1 MKKLVNYLSVII
13 VLIFTASCTNSDND
27 DTIADS
33 GNYFP
38 LTIDNYWNYNV
49 TNSNL
54 DLNQSQNTRDSLY
67 VNSVNNNEFGLAVNG
82 IATGTMNTILT
93 QMNLTRTSRTLT
105 GTGSITF
112 PFEGLDDLQIGVND
126 AIFYDVNASVNETL
140 STVEGILE
148 QNLEGLPIKTEYTL
162 KTTQGVGSSSLFLN
176 NVNYNNVIESSI
188 VLELTIT
195 TQVEVIPGNFVDVLI
210 LDTQDVLNIKN
221 HYVKDIGL
229 VRSEAAIS
237 YSLEDFSQIGIT
249 LPLAGSLNAT
259 SVQALNTHI
268 VAEE

>member
-1 MKKLVNYLSVII
+1 MKRLSYYFGIVFMII
-13 VLIFTASCTNSDND
+13 SVATCSNTDND
-27 DTIADS
+27 DNPVIE

-54 DLNQSQNTRDSLY
+54 DLNQTQNTRDSLY
-67 VNSVNNNEFGLAVNG
+67 VSTANNNTFELTVNG
-82 IATGTMNTILT
+82 IATGIMNTILT
-93 QMNLTRTSRTLT
+93 QMDLTRTSGSLK

-112 PFEGLDDLQIGVND
+112 PFEGLDDLQIAVND
-126 AIFYDVNASVNETL
+126 AVFYNLNAAVDEIL
-140 STVEGILE
+140 STAEGVLE
-148 QNLEGLPIKTEYTL
+148 QNLDGLPITTEYTL
-162 KTTQGVGSSSLFLN
+162 KTIQGTTSPSLFLN
-176 NVNYNNVIESSI
+176 SVNYDDVIESSI

-221 HYVKDIGL
+221 HYAKDIGL
-229 VRSEAAIS
+229 VRSEADIS

-249 LPLAGSLNAT
+249 LPVAGSLNAT
-259 SVQALNTHI
+259 SVQALDTHI